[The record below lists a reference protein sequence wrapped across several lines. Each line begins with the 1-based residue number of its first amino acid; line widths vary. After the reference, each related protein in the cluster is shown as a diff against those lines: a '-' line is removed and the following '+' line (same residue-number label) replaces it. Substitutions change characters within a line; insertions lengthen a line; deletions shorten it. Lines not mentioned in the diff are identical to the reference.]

1 MDVCIIQTIKDS
13 FKYNILYESVFQ
25 MMNDVAELTVSNNN
39 YDAECLISVGNL
51 TTEIIV
57 KKRTNKCVVIR
68 FLFRSDISNNFYTDE
83 TLINY
88 TFWVNDLDIN
98 ILYPYLQTSSKIGI
112 PFNLH
117 TKELYIQ
124 KKENAESDI
133 YVNIGETLYA
143 DSALFKILRTL
154 NRLTHY
160 DIDVCSRNKDFVN
173 FMNANVHIEDSF
185 CAIEEHVKKTKIVIG
200 AGYPILYAIKYRKPF
215 IIVGERGYG
224 GIPNSNNIKHYFRE
238 FFQGAIGGRFD
249 GPLPEN
255 LVYEDIQS
263 IQNDEYD
270 YSAEIG
276 EILSSYIENMFHK
289 VKKII
294 ISIIKANQNANDVNL
309 QFNSDYTIIEGN
321 GHYWLLNR
329 FTRLIIKKLD
339 PSEMSFL
346 KYYIE
351 PTQDNENKPQLSEDK
366 IIELIDNKV
375 LLQKAICNLAICN
388 Y

>member
-1 MDVCIIQTIKDS
+1 MDACVIQTIKDS

-25 MMNDVAELTVSNNN
+25 MMNDVTELTVSNNN
-39 YDAECLISVGNL
+39 YDAECLICVGNL
-51 TTEIIV
+51 TTEVIA
-57 KKRTNKCVVIR
+57 KKRTNKCAVIR
-68 FLFRSDISNNFYTDE
+68 FLFRSDISKNFYTDE

-98 ILYPYLQTSSKIGI
+98 ILYPYLQTSSKIEV
-112 PFNLH
+112 PFNLYA
-117 TKELYIQ
+117 KEPCIQ
-124 KKENAESDI
+124 KKENAEFDI

-160 DIDVCSRNKDFVN
+160 NIVVCSKNKDFVN
-173 FMNANVHIEDSF
+173 FTNANVRIEDSF
-185 CAIEEHVKKTKIVIG
+185 CAIEEHVKKSRIVIG

-215 IIVGERGYG
+215 IVVGERGYG

-255 LVYEDIQS
+255 LVYEDILN
-263 IQNDEYD
+263 IQNGEYNN
-270 YSAEIG
+270 SSEFG
-276 EILSSYIENMFHK
+276 EILSSYIGNIYYK
-289 VKKII
+289 VKIII
-294 ISIIKANQNANDVNL
+294 ISIIKANQNANDANL

-339 PSEMSFL
+339 SSEMSFL
-346 KYYIE
+346 KYYID
-351 PTQDNENKPQLSEDK
+351 PTQDNENRPQLSEDK
-366 IIELIDNKV
+366 VIELIDNKV
-375 LLQKAICNLAICN
+375 LLQKAICNLTISS